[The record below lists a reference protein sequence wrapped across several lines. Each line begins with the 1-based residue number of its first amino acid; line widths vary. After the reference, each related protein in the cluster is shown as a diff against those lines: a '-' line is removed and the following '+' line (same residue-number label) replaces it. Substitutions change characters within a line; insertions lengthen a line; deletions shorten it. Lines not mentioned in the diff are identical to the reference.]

1 MEDSGR
7 YINDYLYTFVMS
19 RLLESE
25 QESESGS
32 ENLASSGSIALSK
45 HEEQKRELGVEN
57 RLEQYS
63 RRLSQLALVDT
74 NESSDSSE
82 KEEVFVQ
89 GSLRSQQS
97 LKASIQSS
105 SHGHTGAPQKV
116 MIKFQSIGS
125 ITSIT
130 PSVCQIS
137 TNKPFSVII
146 SFLQR
151 KLKMEN
157 IHCYINNSFAPVPSQ
172 NVGDLWNQFKV
183 NDELIVSYCGSV
195 AFG

>member
-1 MEDSGR
+1 
-7 YINDYLYTFVMS
+7 MS

-32 ENLASSGSIALSK
+32 ENLVSSGSIALSK

-97 LKASIQSS
+97 LQASIQSS
-105 SHGHTGAPQKV
+105 SHGHTGPHKR
-116 MIKFQSIGS
+116 
-125 ITSIT
+125 
-130 PSVCQIS
+130 
-137 TNKPFSVII
+137 
-146 SFLQR
+146 L
-151 KLKMEN
+151 
-157 IHCYINNSFAPVPSQ
+157 
-172 NVGDLWNQFKV
+172 
-183 NDELIVSYCGSV
+183 
-195 AFG
+195 